1 MRKASST
8 DAKPLADLGKK
19 IISWKMVETEPKLFL
34 IQGDVYEVEKLVA
47 VKIVKGQK
55 LYRVRWRGYGR
66 DSDTM
71 EPEENLLSCKDMILD
86 LEKKIRNRH
95 ERRKNKKAFK
105 PQFPP
110 KELRSSVT
118 SDCNKILKDATTWQ
132 ATEVHPSGPNS
143 KDTFWRDFDEGKIS
157 VSGTVYEKDMYSKV
171 KERAERGV
179 RTITD
184 SGKMIELG
192 QKENP
197 NPPLCPKVV
206 LKRKSIN
213 RTSNESL
220 SYKSSFKVKP
230 VGLQIRKRK
239 KYDVL
244 RDYRKRKSRI
254 HRKRNIDENGRRKLA
269 FRCVDKADSHTVECG
284 QSSSNI
290 LQELL
295 INDELK
301 GSVLPDYIL
310 NSSKTDTI
318 ASKIKDMKMKFQRE
332 SSACEGTVK
341 GDGRKNP
348 WFQFKK
354 DEGKS
359 RKNSFSNMDIAIRK
373 IFFSLLDAIANDRLD
388 QVERLCINNYVI
400 NCCKED
406 GTTAL
411 MVAAEA
417 GHYFIAKTLLKANA
431 HKDRQNVKGET
442 ALMMACKNGHSQIAK
457 LLLEHGANFAL
468 TNADGINVLRIV
480 NQYVTHPKIH
490 DILTEHIVR
499 VVSQFESG
507 ARSQVKHI
515 AQIKYA
521 LFPIQCFSLNEG
533 PKYSIHFH
541 YHWKLE
547 SPEKNG
553 NQNLLFIAR
562 ASINTSSVQCQFDA
576 DTLVHNIFINGVK
589 QNLFNENIS
598 SVFKVVGL
606 QNGSNKVH
614 IVTDHYPESELKL
627 IVCAYKV
634 HRRMACFPHSKIKE

>member
-1 MRKASST
+1 MRKASSL

-19 IISWKMVETEPKLFL
+19 ILSWKMVETEPKLFL

-95 ERRKNKKAFK
+95 ERRKNKKSFR
-105 PQFPP
+105 PQVTP

-157 VSGTVYEKDMYSKV
+157 VSGTVYDKDMYSKV

-179 RTITD
+179 RTIALMD
-184 SGKMIELG
+184 GGKMLEPG

-197 NPPLCPKVV
+197 TPLLCPKVV
-206 LKRKSIN
+206 LKRKPIN

-254 HRKRNIDENGRRKLA
+254 HRRRNLDENGRRKLA
-269 FRCVDKADSHTVECG
+269 FRSSDKADSHTMECG

-301 GSVLPDYIL
+301 GSLRPDYIL
-310 NSSKTDTI
+310 NSSKIDNNT
-318 ASKIKDMKMKFQRE
+318 SKVKDMKIKLQRE
-332 SSACEGTVK
+332 SSAHEEMVK
-341 GDGRKNP
+341 GEGRKNP
-348 WFQFKK
+348 LVCKISLQDVVFSYKK
-354 DEGKS
+354 DEGKP
-359 RKNSFSNMDIAIRK
+359 RKSSFSNMDAAIRK
-373 IFFSLLDAIANDRLD
+373 MFFSLLDAVASDRLD
-388 QVERLCINNYVI
+388 QVERLCNNNYVI

-411 MVAAEA
+411 MIAAEA
-417 GHYFIAKTLLKANA
+417 GRYFIAKALLKANA
-431 HKDRQNVKGET
+431 HKDRQNIKGET

-468 TNADGINVLRIV
+468 TNSDGINVLRIV

-490 DILTEHIVR
+490 DILIEHIVR

-562 ASINTSSVQCQFDA
+562 AAINTSSVQCQFDA

-589 QNLFNENIS
+589 QDLFNQIQGFNTS
-598 SVFKVVGL
+598 KTNFKEHVGVKCQL
-606 QNGSNKVH
+606 RMNRFNCDRDKLLCPSN
-614 IVTDHYPESELKL
+614 Y
-627 IVCAYKV
+627 
-634 HRRMACFPHSKIKE
+634 